1 MVGFASSV
9 ASLVSP
15 SRKLQRNGLAVASAR
30 QLSLSSPLLA
40 QPFESVE
47 EPSAAATTEFL
58 VQVQFDDFAE
68 TDSISVRRGE
78 TLLSALERAASQ
90 LGWSEVPSDCRR
102 GNCLTCTARH
112 TPESSTEHVQPLTD
126 DGLSPGLSIDGE
138 EYLLTCKSTVTG
150 PGVVLQVGQNSALWK
165 HVYQSRFEDESTRRA
180 ADAAVARVL
189 RKAAEKDPEGWRVET
204 EVQWDKREE
213 TEPDSDALDES
224 PLD

>member
-1 MVGFASSV
+1 LVGFASSV

-15 SRKLQRNGLAVASAR
+15 SRKLQRNGLAVPSAR
-30 QLSLSSPLLA
+30 QLSSPLLA

-47 EPSAAATTEFL
+47 PSAATTEFL

-68 TDSISVRRGE
+68 TDSIYVRRGE

-126 DGLSPGLSIDGE
+126 DGLSPDLSIDGE

-180 ADAAVARVL
+180 ADAAIARVL

-204 EVQWDKREE
+204 EVQWDKRDE